1 MFAFIVF
8 VLVSSLLAEKLVGKT
23 VSEMTYFVEWDVK
36 LHVRST
42 LDNTANILFSP
53 EVVV

>member
-23 VSEMTYFVEWDVK
+23 VSEMTYFVDVK